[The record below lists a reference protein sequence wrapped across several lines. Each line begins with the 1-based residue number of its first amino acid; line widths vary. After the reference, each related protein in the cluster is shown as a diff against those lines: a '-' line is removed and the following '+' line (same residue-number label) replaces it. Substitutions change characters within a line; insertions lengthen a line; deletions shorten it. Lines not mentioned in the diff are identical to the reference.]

1 MATEE
6 AIAARGKPAW
16 IPFLVVLLSKSPAKC
31 DELRT
36 EVFLTIPRKPEAG
49 VPDGPTGEALD
60 IHAVED
66 ELPV

>member
-6 AIAARGKPAW
+6 AIAARGKPAG
-16 IPFLVVLLSKSPAKC
+16 IPFLVVLLSKSPAKG

-36 EVFLTIPRKPEAG
+36 EVFLTVPGESEAG

-60 IHAVED
+60 VHAVED